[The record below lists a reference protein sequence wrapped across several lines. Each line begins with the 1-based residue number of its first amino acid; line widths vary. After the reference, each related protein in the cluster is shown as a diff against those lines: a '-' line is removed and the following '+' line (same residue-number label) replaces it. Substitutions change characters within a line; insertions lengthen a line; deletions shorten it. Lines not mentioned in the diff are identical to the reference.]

1 MLVFS
6 LLKFCR
12 INRIFYCSEK
22 SDSLLATF
30 VKSQSWKKNQL
41 CNCMITSIVIVDLL
55 WWKRNLFFALVNFFT
70 IVKSCMERK
79 ENELSGWVCHS
90 WYGIYSLVTLQKLCK
105 YCSHPE
111 WFLVTV
117 QIFEIHIRPQNLKN
131 IQLSFDIYLV
141 TSKIREIF
149 FSNFCGLQFK
159 HHFHSTIP

>member
-1 MLVFS
+1 MV
-6 LLKFCR
+6 KK
-12 INRIFYCSEK
+12 K
-22 SDSLLATF
+22 S
-30 VKSQSWKKNQL
+30 
-41 CNCMITSIVIVDLL
+41 
-55 WWKRNLFFALVNFFT
+55 FFALVNFFT

-159 HHFHSTIP
+159 HYFHSTIPYTGKSLAESLIFASTIHNLYLAHVIEQPNFRIPNIYNEILFVLFFA

>member
-1 MLVFS
+1 MV
-6 LLKFCR
+6 KK
-12 INRIFYCSEK
+12 K
-22 SDSLLATF
+22 S
-30 VKSQSWKKNQL
+30 
-41 CNCMITSIVIVDLL
+41 
-55 WWKRNLFFALVNFFT
+55 FFALVNFFT

-149 FSNFCGLQFK
+149 FPIFVAYSLSITFTVPFLKYTGKSLSEALIFA
-159 HHFHSTIP
+159 STIHNLYLAHVIEQPNFRIPNIYNEIFD

>member
-1 MLVFS
+1 MKKKTLQ
-6 LLKFCR
+6 LHDYIYRDCR
-12 INRIFYCSEK
+12 FTMVKKK
-22 SDSLLATF
+22 S
-30 VKSQSWKKNQL
+30 
-41 CNCMITSIVIVDLL
+41 
-55 WWKRNLFFALVNFFT
+55 FFALVNFFT

-131 IQLSFDIYLV
+131 IQLVLTF
-141 TSKIREIF
+141 TW
-149 FSNFCGLQFK
+149 
-159 HHFHSTIP
+159 

>member
-1 MLVFS
+1 MV
-6 LLKFCR
+6 KK
-12 INRIFYCSEK
+12 K
-22 SDSLLATF
+22 S
-30 VKSQSWKKNQL
+30 
-41 CNCMITSIVIVDLL
+41 
-55 WWKRNLFFALVNFFT
+55 FFALVNFFT

-149 FSNFCGLQFK
+149 FPIFVAYSLSITFTVPFLKYTGNLCQKLLFLHQL
-159 HHFHSTIP
+159 STICILLTSSNNQISESPIFTTKFLF